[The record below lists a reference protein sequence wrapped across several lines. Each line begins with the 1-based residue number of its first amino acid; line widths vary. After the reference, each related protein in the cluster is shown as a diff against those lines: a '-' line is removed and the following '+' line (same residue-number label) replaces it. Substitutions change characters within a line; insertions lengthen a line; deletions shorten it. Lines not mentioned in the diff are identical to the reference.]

1 MTGKRKIFICLVAIT
16 SLLLL
21 GSLAGTLELSD
32 GVVDSI
38 SSALAWI
45 AIGFAGGNGL
55 EHLGQGLAQRLTKTP
70 K

>member
-1 MTGKRKIFICLVAIT
+1 MTGKRKIFICLTAIA

-21 GSLAGTLELSD
+21 GSLAGALELSD
-32 GVVDSI
+32 GVVESI

-45 AIGFAGGNGL
+45 TIGFAGGNGL
-55 EHLGQGLAQRLTKTP
+55 EHLARGMSQKRAGLP